1 MLDRRRPG
9 RRPAGGPPR
18 SQFLRT
24 ALTGLAGFAVFSLTP
39 PTQLQA
45 QETETAEPRIGC
57 FRGQRIETCSSFWLI
72 EMQALTP
79 LAQTSR
85 VVERGSPF
93 QYDDHIWHFAFE
105 WNVGHMW
112 NVNRDWAFGGMV
124 TASTQPQGV
133 LGGLRAR
140 ARRWITDDLSV
151 ESAIGYTR
159 VEGRTLTEG
168 NSHGMSADLR
178 LNIRDQGAFF
188 LRWDYVNL
196 KETPRGRYGDDYFDP
211 GGAQHALNVG
221 VGSGSVPAL
230 IGTGT
235 LLVGLAILIGLY
247 ISADT

>member
-1 MLDRRRPG
+1 MLDRRRPA
-9 RRPAGGPPR
+9 RSPAGSPLR
-18 SQFLRT
+18 NLLLRT
-24 ALTGLAGFAVFSLTP
+24 GLAGLVALTGLSSVAAGPLRA
-39 PTQLQA
+39 QA
-45 QETETAEPRIGC
+45 SEGTEPRIGC
-57 FRGQRIETCSSFWLI
+57 FRGQRIDTCSSFWLI

-79 LAQTSR
+79 LVQTSR

-93 QYDDHIWHFAFE
+93 YFDDQIWHFAFE

-151 ESAIGYTR
+151 ESAIGYAR
-159 VEGRTLTEG
+159 VNGRTLSEG
-168 NSHGMSADLR
+168 NDHGISADLR
-178 LNIRDQGAFF
+178 LNIRDQGSFF
-188 LRWDYVNL
+188 LRWDYANL
-196 KETPRGRYGDDYFDP
+196 KETRRGQFGDDYYDP
-211 GGAQHALNVG
+211 GGAQHALSIG

-235 LLVGLAILIGLY
+235 LFVGLAILIGLY
-247 ISADT
+247 IAGDT